1 MPDKT
6 YVPGVFRRQGGN
18 ELCLAPDGRI
28 FNQMGTAAGEGLS
41 PLIWDDCPL
50 IQLGV
55 DPTLGVLEGDD
66 FTRVQATGFPYALVG
81 TNGTFA
87 GIAGQPYGQALLS
100 APTGT
105 DNNEAHIQFN
115 NNVGG
120 LIKCDA
126 AKKWWFES
134 RLKASQIAAEGGVFV
149 GLLEAGASA
158 DAIMADDSMILTATI
173 DAIGF
178 QMVEAAANPAPY
190 WRTFAQLAARAVVS
204 ETAALM
210 STNFV
215 KLGMKSVP
223 NAAGTLATVTFYVD
237 GVALAATILSSA
249 TDFPLDQVL
258 QIHFGVKTGKSAVFS
273 LTLDWWK
280 AAQLR

>member
-1 MPDKT
+1 
-6 YVPGVFRRQGGN
+6 
-18 ELCLAPDGRI
+18 
-28 FNQMGTAAGEGLS
+28 MGTAAGAGLS
-41 PLIWDDCPL
+41 PIIWDDCPL

-66 FTRVQATGFPYALVG
+66 FTRVQATGFPYELSG

-87 GIAGQPYGQALLS
+87 GVAGQPYGQALLS
-100 APTGT
+100 APTGA
-105 DNNEAHIQFN
+105 DNNEAQLAFN
-115 NNVGG
+115 NDVGG

-126 AKKWWFES
+126 EKKWWFET

-149 GLLEAGASA
+149 GLLQAAASA
-158 DAIMADDSMILTATI
+158 DGIIADDDMILTASL

-178 QMVEAAANPAPY
+178 QMVEAAANAAPY

-249 TDFPLDQVL
+249 TNFPLDQVL
-258 QIHFGVKTGKSAVFS
+258 QIHFGVKTGKNAAFS